1 MAFFNWFS
9 NSKDKTQN
17 EFDAGVLGVLEW
29 SEDDE
34 AWHGSFNGTKFF
46 VSFNQSKDNQLKDV
60 LNYAETVLMSID
72 WLNDAV
78 EAEKKKY
85 LNVYPK
91 FAGELQGLKIES
103 LCFSIHE
110 KQGRY
115 LNCQLGYGASDRF
128 WSLDFHDRKCSG
140 IGFDA

>member
-46 VSFNQSKDNQLKDV
+46 VSF
-60 LNYAETVLMSID
+60 
-72 WLNDAV
+72 
-78 EAEKKKY
+78 
-85 LNVYPK
+85 PK